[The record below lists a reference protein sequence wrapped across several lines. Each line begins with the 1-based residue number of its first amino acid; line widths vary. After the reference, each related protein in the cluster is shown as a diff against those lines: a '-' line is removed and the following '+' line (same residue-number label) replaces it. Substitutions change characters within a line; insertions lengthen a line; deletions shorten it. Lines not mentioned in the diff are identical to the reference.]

1 MRRRSSLLTS
11 ARSTRLGVSPD
22 AAWGAL
28 VSTRAG
34 RHWYADAP
42 PLVLRQSLDRLV
54 GGPPAAPLPHHPE
67 LATGDRAGL
76 WWVAE
81 ADAVCRRLVLEAR
94 VRAPGVVVLTTTVL
108 STPRSG
114 CEVRQAVS
122 FAPAGVVGMAYL
134 ISDLPVRELA
144 AEWVHRQAL
153 ADVRTAT
160 GFDTPGGGPDEGFD
174 GGGADGS

>member
-11 ARSTRLGVSPD
+11 ARSTRLGVAPG

-54 GGPPAAPLPHHPE
+54 GGPPAAPLPRHPE
-67 LATGDRAGL
+67 LTTGDRAGL

-81 ADAVCRRLVLEAR
+81 ADPVCRRLVLEAR
-94 VRAPGVVVLTTTVL
+94 VRAPGLVVLTTTVL

-122 FAPAGVVGMAYL
+122 FAPAGVAGIAYL
-134 ISDLPVRELA
+134 LSDLPVRELA
-144 AEWVHRQAL
+144 AEWLHRQAV
-153 ADVRTAT
+153 ADVRAAA
-160 GFDTPGGGPDEGFD
+160 GFGD
-174 GGGADGS
+174 GGADGL